1 MIDRIARRERPP
13 RSRLEGWLLRKLTGG
28 DLRGLPRYQPLG
40 CQAGQCAE
48 QFARTLLTGLKTSE
62 GDADRHERWKD
73 DGRAFRSWA
82 ESVYARV
89 A

>member
-1 MIDRIARRERPP
+1 MVDRIVRKERPP

-28 DLRGLPRYQPLG
+28 DLRGLPRYFPLG
-40 CQAGQCAE
+40 SRAGQCPE

-62 GDADRHERWKD
+62 GNAARQERWKD

-82 ESVYARV
+82 ESAYAHV